1 MYINKASLLK
11 QSEEVFLFAVTWKT
25 LISNIKKIYIRI
37 FGLYLAY
44 GFHSDII
51 YIVTYK
57 FKQPY
62 FCYIYRK
69 IG

>member
-1 MYINKASLLK
+1 MNKASLLK
-11 QSEEVFLFAVTWKT
+11 SSEEVFYLQGLRKN

-44 GFHSDII
+44 GFHSGII

-62 FCYIYRK
+62 S
-69 IG
+69 